1 MVMTFFVAELAAL
14 FFVLGKERE
23 RKERG
28 ENDEKYEILCKGK
41 SEVRGMRL
49 EVRRS
54 RSLRSSDLLPL
65 TSSSSQPKDGSMIW
79 DESRRTVLHSD
90 QRVHRS

>member
-28 ENDEKYEILCKGK
+28 ENDEKYEILCKGP
-41 SEVRGMRL
+41 E
-49 EVRRS
+49 
-54 RSLRSSDLLPL
+54 
-65 TSSSSQPKDGSMIW
+65 
-79 DESRRTVLHSD
+79 
-90 QRVHRS
+90 